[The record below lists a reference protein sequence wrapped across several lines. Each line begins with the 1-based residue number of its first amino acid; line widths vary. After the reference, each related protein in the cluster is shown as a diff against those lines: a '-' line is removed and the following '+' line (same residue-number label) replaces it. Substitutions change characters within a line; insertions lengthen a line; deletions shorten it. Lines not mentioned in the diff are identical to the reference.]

1 MDEGNPIVI
10 RWNHH
15 RRAMCRPN
23 PDINA
28 FVDYG
33 TSVSAVQNLNS
44 NIMAMKT
51 EKDRNHDVRSVHSQ
65 ELPLVAKVHFAST
78 IQT

>member
-1 MDEGNPIVI
+1 
-10 RWNHH
+10 
-15 RRAMCRPN
+15 
-23 PDINA
+23 
-28 FVDYG
+28 
-33 TSVSAVQNLNS
+33 
-44 NIMAMKT
+44 MAMKT